1 MKVTTFCKF
10 GITAGVAALLV
21 GALAV
26 PASADPAQNTYGQLV
41 GLGSDTT
48 QDVVNGL
55 AAEIGD
61 GKLASYDAFGTPTVT
76 VRDGGT
82 AIPRASGSGAGRDA
96 LLVAIG
102 QIASKSVSVPP
113 TGTAA
118 VNANVLGQV
127 DFARSSSAPAAG
139 DTTAEGVVAY
149 IPFARD
155 AVSVAVADGSPLAV
169 VPFKVGSSET
179 ASNGDANLY
188 DIYRGAIKFAYI
200 SGAAGSYVYQGVG
213 LTNTL
218 PAGAPSGTAA
228 YAIQPLLP
236 KSGSGTRSYFIGKLN
251 LTEPNI
257 TAQPSGTIK
266 ATYVAGGATVDVQEH
281 DGSALVGDPTA
292 IVPFSIAQWVAQAN
306 EVGEVADRR
315 HGANILGLNGAA
327 AVTQTAGT
335 YATNSAF
342 SALVR
347 DVYNIV
353 PSALADDATSDIAKA
368 FVGTDSLVCSET
380 ATILSYGF
388 QLLPGNTA
396 ETRCGYTG
404 LRAYT
409 GSTST
414 VSVTDI
420 DETTSV
426 GEEFSADVTVNAG
439 NHNQGGTVYLVDK
452 ATNDSLG
459 EATIAAGATT
469 ATITASSDTIG
480 NATVFAEFVP
490 KLSGIKSSRS
500 GELAVDV
507 VAQPTVTSVSAPS
520 GLTIGKSAN
529 VIAWIDGAAPTGGVV
544 TFRDGES
551 VIGTYTLTAGEQ
563 AAFATFVAKKTSYS
577 ITASYAA
584 PANSG
589 VADSTSAAKTLTIGK
604 GTPVVS
610 TAAVK
615 AVKASSKAKVVVTVK
630 GTTGVYATGTV
641 TITEGSKV
649 LVPSKALSSKGTA
662 TVTLPKLKKGTHK
675 ITITYNGND
684 LYNTAVK
691 TKVSVK
697 IK

>member
-26 PASADPAQNTYGQLV
+26 PASADPATDTYGQLV

-76 VRDGGT
+76 VRNGGT

-139 DTTAEGVVAY
+139 DTTAEGVVSY

-155 AVSVAVADGSPLAV
+155 AVSVAVAEGSPLAV

-188 DIYRGAIKFAYI
+188 DIYRGAIKYAYI
-200 SGAAGSYVYQGVG
+200 SGTAGNYSYVGVG
-213 LTNTL
+213 ATNTA
-218 PAGAPSGTAA
+218 PQGATA

-257 TAQPSGTIK
+257 TAQPTGTIK

-306 EVGEVADRR
+306 EVGQVSDRR

-327 AVTQTAGT
+327 AVTQTAGS

-353 PSALADDATSDIAKA
+353 PSALADDASSDIAKA
-368 FVGTDSLVCSET
+368 FVGTDSLVCTET
-380 ATILSYGF
+380 ATILAYGF
-388 QLLPGNTA
+388 QLLPGTTA

-452 ATNDSLG
+452 ATNDALG

-490 KLSGIKSSRS
+490 KLSGIKSSKS

-507 VAQPTVTSVSAPS
+507 VAQPTVTNISAPS
-520 GLTIGKSAN
+520 GLTIGKTAN
-529 VIAWIDGAAPTGGVV
+529 VIAWIDGAAPAGGVV
-544 TFRDGES
+544 TFRDGS
-551 VIGTYTLTAGEQ
+551 TVIGTYTLAAGEQ
-563 AAFATFVAKKTSYS
+563 GAFATFVAKKTSYS

-589 VADSTSAAKTLTIGK
+589 VADSTSAAKSLTIGK

-610 TAAVK
+610 TATVK
-615 AVKASSKAKVVVTVK
+615 SVKASSKAKVVVTIK
-630 GTTGVYATGTV
+630 GATGVYATGTV

-649 LVPSKALSSKGTA
+649 LVPSKTLSSKGTA

-675 ITITYNGND
+675 ITITYNGSD

-691 TKVSVK
+691 SNVSVK